1 MQFAFSKQIVQSMN
15 FVLQWDKETLQTGM
29 LEERETWFLSN
40 SLGDWRVR
48 QKKKIDPVPMSS
60 PNTLAPQ
67 SRKGFIKIY
76 RCSLTPVP
84 HKHIFQGQQQSHW
97 AERKKH
103 R

>member
-48 QKKKIDPVPMSS
+48 QKKK
-60 PNTLAPQ
+60 
-67 SRKGFIKIY
+67 
-76 RCSLTPVP
+76 
-84 HKHIFQGQQQSHW
+84 
-97 AERKKH
+97 
-103 R
+103 